1 MAQKLCKI
9 LLTIEQAFYE
19 ALTKMIQSS
28 ANIKKAILG
37 PFQWVGI
44 PRWFLGFLN
53 CVTNSLPKYLIQI
66 MKIYED
72 KGSHCL
78 IPLDN

>member
-37 PFQWVGI
+37 PFQ
-44 PRWFLGFLN
+44 
-53 CVTNSLPKYLIQI
+53 
-66 MKIYED
+66 
-72 KGSHCL
+72 
-78 IPLDN
+78 